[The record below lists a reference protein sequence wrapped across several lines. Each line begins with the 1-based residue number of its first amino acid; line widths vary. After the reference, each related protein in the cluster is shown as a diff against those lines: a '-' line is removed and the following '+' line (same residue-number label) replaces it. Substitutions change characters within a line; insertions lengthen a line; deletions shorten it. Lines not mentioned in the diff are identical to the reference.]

1 MKKQFKMRSI
11 LWIFIYLAL
20 FSTEKS
26 DAQCSVTSSN
36 GWTATFNII
45 PTAVIPEFT
54 NCPWYYHYEIRYTMS
69 VTFTGSTTNR
79 SISCNVYFNC
89 TGGTGNQPYNSGGTY
104 TSNSSTTLTTNNNA
118 RQYTAVSM
126 YNYGTNPNCN
136 QVSLADVNC
145 KTVRIDYWGSGVTN
159 GTIICNIPVPLPI
172 TLLGFS
178 GEKTGKAIQLKWSTA
193 TEINNSYFTIERS
206 SDGKE
211 FAELGKVKGAGNSNY
226 IRNYNFSD
234 ENPFEGI
241 NYYRV
246 KQTDFDGQFSYTP
259 VIAIRNRFENEKL
272 KILPNPVLNAGLA
285 KVNTKTGGIH
295 NLLIVNQLGS
305 ILLKKQIELLGGE
318 QIIDFDAN
326 GLIPGIYTMVLT
338 DETGNIQKAEFI
350 KR

>member
-1 MKKQFKMRSI
+1 M
-11 LWIFIYLAL
+11 
-20 FSTEKS
+20 
-26 DAQCSVTSSN
+26 
-36 GWTATFNII
+36 
-45 PTAVIPEFT
+45 
-54 NCPWYYHYEIRYTMS
+54 
-69 VTFTGSTTNR
+69 
-79 SISCNVYFNC
+79 
-89 TGGTGNQPYNSGGTY
+89 
-104 TSNSSTTLTTNNNA
+104 
-118 RQYTAVSM
+118 
-126 YNYGTNPNCN
+126 
-136 QVSLADVNC
+136 
-145 KTVRIDYWGSGVTN
+145 
-159 GTIICNIPVPLPI
+159 
-172 TLLGFS
+172 GFS